1 MMLKNDSTLLLPGE
15 LDAGPLTVSTGLKQF
30 SNTFK
35 RKIVPSHPCSGYG
48 GALTVLRGSVEG
60 GYSSIYIQLPLETY
74 DGAVLLMCNVFIFEI
89 KSTNFDHITNNTSI
103 FKKT

>member
-1 MMLKNDSTLLLPGE
+1 MLGLLRFQR
-15 LDAGPLTVSTGLKQF
+15 LKQF

-48 GALTVLRGSVEG
+48 GALTILRGSVEG
-60 GYSSIYIQLPLETY
+60 GYSSIYIQLSLETY
-74 DGAVLLMCNVFIFEI
+74 EGAVLLMCNVFIFEI